1 MGANEELAVRNTMV
15 TAWRDLIC
23 RFLTLLRCCAA
34 VHHSLRSSSSSSP
47 ERGSTKWT
55 RSLRWQIYGESSFVV
70 TASVSVQ
77 VYWINLEMTSRGRLL
92 LSSGCL
98 VTVLKPVAGTNGT
111 WGRQR
116 GWISHDSSVIVLS
129 ASCKHSWPCGAA
141 SERRF
146 VREGCKNP
154 CVSAQGNKKHLCLFK
169 SVL

>member
-1 MGANEELAVRNTMV
+1 MRSLLCGTQWWQPEGTWFVVSWRCSGAVQLFTS
-15 TAWRDLIC
+15 
-23 RFLTLLRCCAA
+23 LL
-34 VHHSLRSSSSSSP
+34 LSSSSSSP
-47 ERGSTKWT
+47 ERGSMKLT
-55 RSLRWQIYGESSFVV
+55 RSLRWQIYGQSSFMV

-77 VYWINLEMTSRGRLL
+77 VYWINLEMTSRWRLP
-92 LSSGCL
+92 LSSGRL

-111 WGRQR
+111 WGRRR

-154 CVSAQGNKKHLCLFK
+154 CVSAQGNKRHLCLFE
-169 SVL
+169 SVS